1 MYVGNINFSQN
12 NNRYNQ
18 SFAGIRQVKC
28 SGLYKKYPELGKE
41 MVDTFKDNPKVM
53 DFCIIQDNAK
63 ANLHESIAD
72 LIDKG
77 S

>member
-1 MYVGNINFSQN
+1 
-12 NNRYNQ
+12 
-18 SFAGIRQVKC
+18 
-28 SGLYKKYPELGKE
+28 